1 MKLMLNRVLC
11 HMALFRCHLGLFNY
25 PTHVSVQRKRMARTR
40 RVCCHPAGAQDV
52 FPDRLSR
59 LPVGRLDVERSF
71 VMHGMG
77 GLGQGVVQGRQLVR
91 RDLRHFPTQLLQA
104 QRPAGNI
111 RQDEVGRR
119 HGRDEIAAGQ
129 AVVRAIEQIARR
141 VGHSLAPVPLTV
153 KV

>member
-1 MKLMLNRVLC
+1 MRSGGGPASGRV
-11 HMALFRCHLGLFNY
+11 A
-25 PTHVSVQRKRMARTR
+25 
-40 RVCCHPAGAQDV
+40 CHPAGAQDV
-52 FPDRLSR
+52 FPERLSR
-59 LPVGRLDVERSF
+59 LPVVPDVERSL

-77 GLGQGVVQGRQLVR
+77 GLGRGMVQGRPLVH
-91 RDLRHFPTQLLQA
+91 RDLRRCPTQLLQA

-129 AVVRAIEQIARR
+129 AVVRAVEQVARR
-141 VGHSLAPVPLTV
+141 VGHSLRPVPLTV